1 MYFGH
6 AHTAAF
12 IYYVFIFGCS
22 GSSLLH
28 AGSLVVTGGCSLV
41 VVHRLRIEAASIV
54 VELGV

>member
-6 AHTAAF
+6 VHTAAF
-12 IYYVFIFGCS
+12 IYYVFIFACS

-28 AGSLVVTGGCSLV
+28 AGSLVVSGVCSLV
-41 VVHRLRIEAASIV
+41 AVHRLRIEAASLV